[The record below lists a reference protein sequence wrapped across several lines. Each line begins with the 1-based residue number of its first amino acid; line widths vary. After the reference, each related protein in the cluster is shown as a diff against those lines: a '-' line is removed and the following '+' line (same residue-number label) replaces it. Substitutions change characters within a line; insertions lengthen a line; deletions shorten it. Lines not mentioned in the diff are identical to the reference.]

1 MIRGCQILFLS
12 WLVSLS
18 DRGLITFVLNCF
30 VTLPW
35 LTPLYYVLILS
46 VVDFLTSKKVHKVRA
61 KIWKKTQQI
70 FKMIHYFFQHFHC
83 ETCEVF
89 RGKSNQEF
97 FSFKKKVILVFV
109 IFYCNISHFLAHP
122 YGTYKRGASEISGK
136 CNSKNGENNGDL
148 QTGCRREGIYS
159 TMGQQ
164 STYLLHST
172 LTKKS

>member
-1 MIRGCQILFLS
+1 MKHVKFFGGNPIKNF
-12 WLVSLS
+12 SL
-18 DRGLITFVLNCF
+18 
-30 VTLPW
+30 
-35 LTPLYYVLILS
+35 
-46 VVDFLTSKKVHKVRA
+46 
-61 KIWKKTQQI
+61 
-70 FKMIHYFFQHFHC
+70 
-83 ETCEVF
+83 
-89 RGKSNQEF
+89 
-97 FSFKKKVILVFV
+97 FKKNVILAFV

-164 STYLLHST
+164 STYLLHSA